1 MPKNIV
7 CNVRLTEDMRHSFR
21 MAALKN
27 KTTVQDVLFEAVQR
41 YISESGTGGGGGYSA
56 EEEAADIAYIEAH
69 RGEPSFPLSEVLR
82 DYEAQHGSF
91 PPGLRIM
98 LNGLPKRRR
107 SPRLKPST
115 GRSLT
120 RRRLRP
126 LRSAWLGRAKNSPA
140 LRGLWLT
147 CMTETAAEERPHEEA
162 EDLPRHISH
171 KPPRRA

>member
-21 MAALKN
+21 IAALKN

-41 YISESGTGGGGGYSA
+41 YISESETGGGDCYST

-91 PPGLRIM
+91 PP
-98 LNGLPKRRR
+98 
-107 SPRLKPST
+107 RLADYVKWLAEEAEIAALEARYGTEPS
-115 GRSLT
+115 
-120 RRRLRP
+120 
-126 LRSAWLGRAKNSPA
+126 A
-140 LRGLWLT
+140 
-147 CMTETAAEERPHEEA
+147 ETAAAIEECGAGTGKKFPGIA
-162 EDLPRHISH
+162 GLMADLHDGNGG
-171 KPPRRA
+171 